1 VDSDAQ
7 PRKNADE
14 LEEAL
19 SRKRRALSEVTDDE
33 QRLRREEAIEQLM
46 TYVALLRD
54 AASCEVTLQGEI
66 DHGRSLSRF
75 WFKLELEDRRW
86 NVEEKKLTIAPRIG
100 DVLSFDDGSR
110 WRVRASQFVRP
121 RPARKPER
129 EFFVCEP
136 AA

>member
-1 VDSDAQ
+1 
-7 PRKNADE
+7 
-14 LEEAL
+14 
-19 SRKRRALSEVTDDE
+19 
-33 QRLRREEAIEQLM
+33 M

-54 AASCEVTLQGEI
+54 AASAEAAQGAAGAG
-66 DHGRSLSRF
+66 GRSLCRF

-86 NVEEKKLTIAPRIG
+86 DVEEKKLTIAPRVG
-100 DVLSFDDGSR
+100 DVLSFADGRR

-121 RPARKPER
+121 RPSRKPTR